1 MVAERERSHQKKDW
15 ERRADK
21 GAQMN
26 EKKTIFVPKF
36 LKMNTGTILL
46 LFVFAYFIGLLVIS
60 YITSRNA
67 DNQSFFIGNKKSK
80 WWLVAFGMIGTS
92 LSGVTFISV
101 PGTVGKM
108 TAGDYPFGGFEY
120 YMLVIGFFIGY
131 FIVAFVLL
139 PLYYKMNLTSI
150 YTYLGRRFNVEAHKI
165 GSLFFIIS
173 RSIGATARLFLVVN
187 VLQIFLLEGL
197 GIPFWVT
204 AAVILLM
211 VLLYTF
217 EGGVKTIVIT
227 DTLQTSFMI
236 ISLIGCIVYILSNLN
251 LSAAEAYTV
260 LAANDYTHF
269 INFDLNSKTFF
280 LKTILGG
287 MFITIAMTGLD
298 QEMMQKNISVD
309 NLHNSKKN
317 MLTFAVTLLVV
328 NLAFLF
334 LGGLLYLFSMENG
347 AEYGQIV
354 NMVNGQ
360 ESISN
365 VFGFKDPATGV
376 INNMMGD
383 DLFPALSLQGY
394 FPLFIAVIFIIG
406 LISALFPSADGALT
420 AVTSS
425 YCVDLLNMNENQEKT
440 EKEKKRLRM
449 KVHLVF
455 TVIFFV
461 LIMVFKAINDKSI
474 VYLIMEVAG
483 YTYGPLLGLFAFGIL
498 TKFQIVKK
506 YGILV
511 VTLVSPVLTYFLNYV
526 VTHNSAYKIG
536 VELII
541 INGLLTFIGLW
552 LIRSKGFKVVK

>member
-1 MVAERERSHQKKDW
+1 
-15 ERRADK
+15 
-21 GAQMN
+21 MN
-26 EKKTIFVPKF
+26 SS
-36 LKMNTGTILL
+36 TILL
-46 LFVFAYFIGLLVIS
+46 LFVFVYFVGLLGIA

-108 TAGDYPFGGFEY
+108 TGTEYIFGGFEY

-139 PLYYKMNLTSI
+139 PLYYKLNLTSI
-150 YTYLGRRFNVEAHKI
+150 YTYLGKRFNVEAHKI

-173 RSIGATARLFLVVN
+173 RSIGATARLYLVVN
-187 VLQIFLLEGL
+187 VLQIFLLQGL
-197 GIPFWVT
+197 GVPFWAT
-204 AAVILLM
+204 SAVILLM

-236 ISLIGCIVYILSNLN
+236 ISLVGCIIYILSSLN
-251 LSAAEAYTV
+251 ISTGEAFQILSEKK
-260 LAANDYTHF
+260 YTHF
-269 INFDLNSKTFF
+269 VNFDVNSKTFF

-309 NLHNSKKN
+309 NLRNSKKN
-317 MLTFAVTLLVV
+317 MLTFAGTLLIV

-334 LGGLLYLFSMENG
+334 LGGLLYLFAQTNG
-347 AEYGQIV
+347 AEYGQIT
-354 NMVNGQ
+354 NI
-360 ESISN
+360 ISGKETITN
-365 VFGFKDPATGV
+365 VFGFKDAAGN
-376 INNMMGD
+376 INNIMGD

-394 FPLFIAVIFIIG
+394 FPLFISVIFIIG

-425 YCVDLLNMNENQEKT
+425 YCVDLLNLNEDEAKT
-440 EKEKKRLRM
+440 EKQKKKIRM
-449 KVHLVF
+449 RIHLIF
-455 TVIFFV
+455 TVVFFV
-461 LIMVFKAINDKSI
+461 LIMIFKAINDKSI

-498 TKFQIVKK
+498 TKAQITKK
-506 YGILV
+506 YGILI
-511 VTLVSPVLTYFLNYV
+511 VTLLAPVFTYLINYF
-526 VTHNSAYKIG
+526 VTLYSDYKIG

-552 LIRSKGFKVVK
+552 LIRKKD

>member
-1 MVAERERSHQKKDW
+1 MEPAKILL
-15 ERRADK
+15 
-21 GAQMN
+21 
-26 EKKTIFVPKF
+26 IFV
-36 LKMNTGTILL
+36 
-46 LFVFAYFIGLLVIS
+46 FVYFIGLLVIS
-60 YITSRNA
+60 YFTSRNS

-108 TAGDYPFGGFEY
+108 TAGNYPFGGFEY
-120 YMLVIGFFIGY
+120 YMMVIGFFIGY
-131 FIVAFVLL
+131 FIVAGILL
-139 PLYYKMNLTSI
+139 PLYYRMNLTSI
-150 YTYLGRRFNVEAHKI
+150 YTYLGKRFNVEAHKI

-173 RSIGATARLFLVVN
+173 RAIGATARLYLVVN

-197 GIPFWVT
+197 GVPFWLT
-204 AAVILLM
+204 ALVILLM

-236 ISLIGCIVYILSNLN
+236 ISLLGCIVYILSHLN
-251 LSAAEAYTV
+251 LSAPEAFDI
-260 LAANDYTHF
+260 LASKNYTHF
-269 INFDLNSKTFF
+269 INTDINSKTFF

-309 NLHNSKKN
+309 NLKNSKKN
-317 MLTFAVTLLVV
+317 MLTFAGTLLVV

-334 LGGLLYLFSMENG
+334 LGGLLYLFAMQNG
-347 AEYGQIV
+347 AEYSQIID
-354 NMVNGQ
+354 MVNGK
-360 ESISN
+360 ENITN
-365 VFGFKDPATGV
+365 IFGFKDAAGNV
-376 INNMMGD
+376 KNIMGD

-394 FPLFIAVIFIIG
+394 FPFFISIIFIIG

-425 YCVDLLNMNENQEKT
+425 YCVDLLNLNEDQTKT
-440 EKEKKRLRM
+440 EKQKKKLRM
-449 KVHLVF
+449 KIHLIF
-455 TVIFFV
+455 TIIFFV
-461 LIMVFKAINDKSI
+461 LIMIFKAINDKSI

-483 YTYGPLLGLFAFGIL
+483 YTYGPLLGLFAFGIF
-498 TKFQIVKK
+498 TKYRISKK
-506 YGILV
+506 YSILT
-511 VTLVSPVLTYFLNYV
+511 VTILAPIVTYLINYLVTNF
-526 VTHNSAYKIG
+526 TDYKIG

-541 INGLLTFIGLW
+541 LNGLLTFFGLW
-552 LIRSKGFKVVK
+552 LVKDKK

>member
-1 MVAERERSHQKKDW
+1 MEPAKILL
-15 ERRADK
+15 
-21 GAQMN
+21 
-26 EKKTIFVPKF
+26 IFV
-36 LKMNTGTILL
+36 
-46 LFVFAYFIGLLVIS
+46 FVYFIGLLVIS
-60 YITSRNA
+60 YFTSRNS

-108 TAGDYPFGGFEY
+108 TAGNYPFGGFEY
-120 YMLVIGFFIGY
+120 YMMVIGFFIGY
-131 FIVAFVLL
+131 FIVAGILL

-150 YTYLGRRFNVEAHKI
+150 YTYLGKRFNVEAHKI

-173 RSIGATARLFLVVN
+173 RAIGATARLYLVVN

-197 GIPFWVT
+197 GVPFWLT
-204 AAVILLM
+204 ALVILLM

-236 ISLIGCIVYILSNLN
+236 ISLLGCIVYILSHLN
-251 LSAAEAYTV
+251 LSAPEAFDI
-260 LAANDYTHF
+260 LASKNYTHF
-269 INFDLNSKTFF
+269 INTDINSKTFF

-309 NLHNSKKN
+309 NLKNSKKN
-317 MLTFAVTLLVV
+317 MLTFAGTLLVV

-334 LGGLLYLFSMENG
+334 LGGLLYLFAMQNG
-347 AEYGQIV
+347 AEYSQLID
-354 NMVNGQ
+354 MVNGK
-360 ESISN
+360 ESIAN
-365 VFGFKDPATGV
+365 IFGFKDAAGNV
-376 INNMMGD
+376 KNIMGD

-394 FPLFIAVIFIIG
+394 FPMFISVIFIIG

-425 YCVDLLNMNENQEKT
+425 YCVDLLNLNEDQTKT
-440 EKEKKRLRM
+440 EKQKKTLRM
-449 KVHLVF
+449 KIHLIF

-461 LIMVFKAINDKSI
+461 LIMIFKAINDKSI

-483 YTYGPLLGLFAFGIL
+483 YTYGPLLGLFAFGIF
-498 TKFQIVKK
+498 TKHQISKK
-506 YGILV
+506 YSILI
-511 VTLVSPVLTYFLNYV
+511 VTLLAPIVTYLINYI
-526 VTHNSAYKIG
+526 VTNFTDYKIG

-541 INGLLTFIGLW
+541 LNGLLTFFGLW
-552 LIRSKGFKVVK
+552 LVKDKK

>member
-1 MVAERERSHQKKDW
+1 
-15 ERRADK
+15 
-21 GAQMN
+21 MN
-26 EKKTIFVPKF
+26 SATV
-36 LKMNTGTILL
+36 LL
-46 LFVFAYFIGLLVIS
+46 FFVFAYFIGLLVIA
-60 YITSRNA
+60 YITSRNS

-101 PGTVGKM
+101 PGTVGKI
-108 TAGDYPFGGFEY
+108 TGGDYLYGGFEY
-120 YMLVIGFFIGY
+120 YMMVIGFFIGY
-131 FIVAFVLL
+131 FIVAFILL
-139 PLYYKMNLTSI
+139 PLYYRMNLTSI

-173 RSIGATARLFLVVN
+173 RSIGATARLYLVVN
-187 VLQIFLLEGL
+187 VLQIFLLESL
-197 GIPFWVT
+197 GVPFWVT

-236 ISLIGCIVYILSNLN
+236 LSLIGCIVYILSNLN
-251 LSAAEAYTV
+251 LSAGEAYTI
-260 LAANDYTHF
+260 LADQQYTHL
-269 INFDLNSKTFF
+269 INTDINSKTYF
-280 LKTILGG
+280 LKTVLGG

-309 NLHNSKKN
+309 NLKNSKKN
-317 MLTFAVTLLVV
+317 MLTFAVTLLFV

-334 LGGLLYLFSMENG
+334 LGGLLYLFAMENG
-347 AEYGQIV
+347 AQYDTIV
-354 NMVNGQ
+354 NIINGQ
-360 ESISN
+360 ETVSN
-365 VFGFKDPATGV
+365 VFGFKDAAGN
-376 INNMMGD
+376 INNIMGD

-394 FPLFIAVIFIIG
+394 FPMAISVIFIIG

-425 YCVDLLNMNENQEKT
+425 YCVDLLTLNDDTTRT
-440 EKEKKRLRM
+440 EKQKKKIRM
-449 KVHLVF
+449 RIHLIFTLVF
-455 TVIFFV
+455 FA
-461 LIMVFKAINDKSI
+461 LIMIFKAINDKSI

-483 YTYGPLLGLFAFGIL
+483 YTYGPLLGLFAFGIF
-498 TKFQIVKK
+498 TRFQIMKK
-506 YGILV
+506 GSILA
-511 VTLVSPVLTYFLNYV
+511 VTLIAPVLTYAINTM
-526 VTHNSAYKIG
+526 VTHYSDYRIG

-552 LIRSKGFKVVK
+552 LIRKK

>member
-1 MVAERERSHQKKDW
+1 MEPAKILL
-15 ERRADK
+15 
-21 GAQMN
+21 
-26 EKKTIFVPKF
+26 IFV
-36 LKMNTGTILL
+36 
-46 LFVFAYFIGLLVIS
+46 FVYFIGLLVIS
-60 YITSRNA
+60 YFTSRNS

-108 TAGDYPFGGFEY
+108 TAGNYPFGGFEY
-120 YMLVIGFFIGY
+120 YMMVIGFFIGY
-131 FIVAFVLL
+131 FIVAGILL
-139 PLYYKMNLTSI
+139 PLYYRMNLTSI
-150 YTYLGRRFNVEAHKI
+150 YTYLGKRFNVEAHKI

-173 RSIGATARLFLVVN
+173 RAIGATARLYLVVN

-197 GIPFWVT
+197 GVPFWLT
-204 AAVILLM
+204 ALVILLM

-236 ISLIGCIVYILSNLN
+236 ISLVGCIVYILSHLN
-251 LSAAEAYTV
+251 LSAPEAFDI
-260 LAANDYTHF
+260 LASKNYTHF
-269 INFDLNSKTFF
+269 INTDINSKTFF

-309 NLHNSKKN
+309 NLKNSKKN
-317 MLTFAVTLLVV
+317 MLTFAGTLLVV

-334 LGGLLYLFSMENG
+334 LGGLLYLFAMQNG
-347 AEYGQIV
+347 AEYSQLID
-354 NMVNGQ
+354 MVNGK
-360 ESISN
+360 ESITN
-365 VFGFKDPATGV
+365 IFGFKDAAGNV
-376 INNMMGD
+376 KNIMGD

-394 FPLFIAVIFIIG
+394 FPMFISVIFIIG

-425 YCVDLLNMNENQEKT
+425 YCVDLLNLNEDQTKT
-440 EKEKKRLRM
+440 EKQKKTLRM
-449 KVHLVF
+449 KIHLIF

-461 LIMVFKAINDKSI
+461 LIMIFKAINDKSI

-483 YTYGPLLGLFAFGIL
+483 YTYGPLLGLFAFGIF
-498 TKFQIVKK
+498 TKHQISKK
-506 YGILV
+506 YSILI
-511 VTLVSPVLTYFLNYV
+511 VTLLAPIVTYLINYI
-526 VTHNSAYKIG
+526 VTNFTDYKIG

-541 INGLLTFIGLW
+541 LNGLLTFFGLW
-552 LIRSKGFKVVK
+552 LVKDKK

>member
-1 MVAERERSHQKKDW
+1 
-15 ERRADK
+15 
-21 GAQMN
+21 MN
-26 EKKTIFVPKF
+26 SATV
-36 LKMNTGTILL
+36 LL
-46 LFVFAYFIGLLVIS
+46 FFVFAYFIGLLVIA
-60 YITSRNA
+60 YITSRNS

-101 PGTVGKM
+101 PGTVGKI
-108 TAGDYPFGGFEY
+108 TGGDYLYGGFEY
-120 YMLVIGFFIGY
+120 YMMVIGFFIGY
-131 FIVAFVLL
+131 FIVAFILL
-139 PLYYKMNLTSI
+139 PLYYRMNLTSI

-173 RSIGATARLFLVVN
+173 RSIGATARLYLVVN
-187 VLQIFLLEGL
+187 VLQIFLLESL
-197 GIPFWVT
+197 GVPFWVT

-236 ISLIGCIVYILSNLN
+236 LSLIGCIVYILSNLN
-251 LSAAEAYTV
+251 LSAGEAYTI
-260 LAANDYTHF
+260 LADQQYTHL
-269 INFDLNSKTFF
+269 INTDINSKTYF
-280 LKTILGG
+280 LKTVLGG

-309 NLHNSKKN
+309 NLKNSKKN
-317 MLTFAVTLLVV
+317 MLTFAVTLLFV

-334 LGGLLYLFSMENG
+334 LGGLLYLFAMENG
-347 AEYGQIV
+347 AQYGTIV
-354 NMVNGQ
+354 NIINGQ
-360 ESISN
+360 ETVSN
-365 VFGFKDPATGV
+365 VFGFKDAAGN
-376 INNMMGD
+376 INNIMGD

-394 FPLFIAVIFIIG
+394 FPMAISVIFIIG

-425 YCVDLLNMNENQEKT
+425 YCVDLLTLNDDTTRT
-440 EKEKKRLRM
+440 EKQKKKIRM
-449 KVHLVF
+449 RIHLIFTLVF
-455 TVIFFV
+455 FA
-461 LIMVFKAINDKSI
+461 LIMIFKAINDKSI

-483 YTYGPLLGLFAFGIL
+483 YTYGPLLGLFAFGIF
-498 TKFQIVKK
+498 TRFQIMKK
-506 YGILV
+506 GAILA
-511 VTLVSPVLTYFLNYV
+511 VTLIAPVLTYGINTM
-526 VTHNSAYKIG
+526 VTHYSDYRIG

-552 LIRSKGFKVVK
+552 LIRKK